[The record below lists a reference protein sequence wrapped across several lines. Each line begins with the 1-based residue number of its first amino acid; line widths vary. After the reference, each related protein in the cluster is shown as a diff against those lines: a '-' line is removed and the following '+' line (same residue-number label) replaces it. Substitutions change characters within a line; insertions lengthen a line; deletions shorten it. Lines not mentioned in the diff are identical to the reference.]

1 LVFIPYVEKMHG
13 TKSLKCYFVQHLK
26 VFVNHARNW
35 RAIITVHVYIL
46 SSILVRAVSG
56 AEITCSECLQRNTAS
71 SVAQGQCCS
80 PACTKGTSRKVNA
93 NILLLIHNF
102 EGSGVSNPTSVSLN
116 LFVPK
121 FHFHLNM
128 TSGC

>member
-1 LVFIPYVEKMHG
+1 M
-13 TKSLKCYFVQHLK
+13 

-35 RAIITVHVYIL
+35 RAIIIVHMYIL

-56 AEITCSECLQRNTAS
+56 AEITCSERLQRNTAS
-71 SVAQGQCCS
+71 SFAQGHCCS
-80 PACTKGTSRKVNA
+80 PAYTKGTSRKVNA
-93 NILLLIHNF
+93 NVLLLTHNF
-102 EGSGVSNPTSVSLN
+102 EGFGVLTPTSVSLN

-121 FHFHLNM
+121 FYFQLNT